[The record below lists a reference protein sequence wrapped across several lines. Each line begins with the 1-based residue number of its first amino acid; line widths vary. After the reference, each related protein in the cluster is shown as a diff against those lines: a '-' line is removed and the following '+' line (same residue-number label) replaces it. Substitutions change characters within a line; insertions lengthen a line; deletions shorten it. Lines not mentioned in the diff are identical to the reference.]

1 MEMQQVFAQ
10 PCVGSISSWRQG
22 CRFLFAHSP
31 MEKTPTAL
39 SEIISLR
46 RSNNFWTSNTV
57 DFIQFKAKLLAEEGK
72 NEPIRKAETIREIV
86 QSISIIPDAIRREV
100 YIQSCASL
108 DEYQRRCTVFDSC
121 SVASKK
127 GTESTTS
134 SKIKRDASCQC
145 PETES

>member
-1 MEMQQVFAQ
+1 MEMQQGYAQ
-10 PCVGSISSWRQG
+10 PCVGSISSWRQE
-22 CRFLFAHSP
+22 CKSPFVHSP
-31 MEKTPTAL
+31 KAKIQIVL
-39 SEIISLR
+39 SEIIRLTEVKQFLE
-46 RSNNFWTSNTV
+46 NNTV

-108 DEYQRRCTVFDSC
+108 MNISEDVLFSTLC

-127 GTESTTS
+127 GSASSKS
-134 SKIKRDASCQC
+134 SKIERDAGG
-145 PETES
+145 